1 MTGFWLRTLTHVNF
15 NHVNKIQA
23 RYKVLRLNVK
33 LSEVLLLRLRATFYT
48 LPLFYLLTKFTH
60 VGARKKLGDR
70 GDQPLH
76 GLIFLLLFAHLIAL
90 KNLTQACLALAWW
103 KGKFKKLLQQCYT
116 TKLTNTSRIN
126 KILLTYEALIHLVFH
141 IRQ

>member
-1 MTGFWLRTLTHVNF
+1 M
-15 NHVNKIQA
+15 
-23 RYKVLRLNVK
+23 LRLNVK

-48 LPLFYLLTKFTH
+48 LPLFYKLTKITY
-60 VGARKKLGDR
+60 VGARKKLGDS
-70 GDQPLH
+70 GNQPLH
-76 GLIFLLLFAHLIAL
+76 RLIFLVLFAHLIAL

-126 KILLTYEALIHLVFH
+126 KILLTYKALIHLVFH